1 VKSSIFGS
9 LSTTLAALCC
19 ACALVWGWIRS
30 IRLVVDIVRYSLVYA
45 GIVAMLEAAI
55 GSPRRSPTGD
65 EMKRQGSEEL

>member
-1 VKSSIFGS
+1 
-9 LSTTLAALCC
+9 
-19 ACALVWGWIRS
+19 
-30 IRLVVDIVRYSLVYA
+30 VVDIVRYSLVYA